1 MQMENIWHFEI
12 LITIFIQSLGGWL
25 TRIMK
30 FFTFLGT
37 AEFFTVVMPV
47 FYWCLDA
54 ALGLRV
60 GVILLI
66 NTALVDSLK
75 LLFHFPRPYWFDTR
89 VKAFSTENTFG
100 MPSSHSS
107 GAFSVWGLIAVTFKR
122 RWITIVCAALIF
134 FIGLSRI
141 YLGVHFTSDVLVG
154 WTLGGIILF
163 LFLKFEKPI
172 LRWLKTLN
180 LIQSIM
186 LAISTSFILMLPT
199 LIFYFI
205 FSSTPIPPEWIINAT
220 AANPNVPFN
229 PFSLSGTITLGGT
242 WLGVW
247 LGFALFYHSRGMY
260 DASGSL
266 VQRLIRLGIGMIGIL
281 ILWYGL
287 DKIFPNT
294 EDTIGFILRFVRY
307 SLVGLWITDW
317 APMIFQKLKIA
328 RIGTLNG
335 G

>member
-1 MQMENIWHFEI
+1 VENIWHLEI

-25 TRIMK
+25 TGIMK

-37 AEFFTVVMPV
+37 AEFFTLVMPI

-54 ALGLRV
+54 TLGLRV
-60 GVILLI
+60 GVILLVNI
-66 NTALVDSLK
+66 ALVDSLK
-75 LLFHFPRPYWFDTR
+75 ILLHFPRPYWFDTR
-89 VKAFSTENTFG
+89 VKALSTEITFG

-107 GAFSVWGLIAVTFKR
+107 TAFSIWGLLAATFKR
-122 RWITIVCAALIF
+122 RWTTVVCAALIF
-134 FIGLSRI
+134 IIGLSRI

-154 WTLGGIILF
+154 WTVGGIILF
-163 LFLKFEKPI
+163 IFLMVEKPI
-172 LRWLKTLN
+172 VHWLKTLN
-180 LIQSIM
+180 LSQSII
-186 LAISTSFILMLPT
+186 LAIISSFALMLPT

-205 FSSTPIPPEWIINAT
+205 FSSTTIPAEWINNAT
-220 AANPNVPFN
+220 AANPNVQFN
-229 PFSLSGTITLGGT
+229 PFSLSGVITIGGI

-266 VQRLIRLGIGMIGIL
+266 IQRLLRLGIGMIGIL

-294 EDTIGFILRFVRY
+294 EDVIGFILRFVRY
-307 SLVGLWITDW
+307 SLVGLWITNW